1 MDIHGAVTEFVSL
14 GRNLFQLLRSEGIM
28 LSDSEVL
35 VIDAQLQVLENEI
48 AIIRMLK
55 RKLQAKHPPHLSA
68 NRGANRQ
75 SQD

>member
-14 GRNLFQLLRSEGIM
+14 GRNLFHLLRSEGIM

-48 AIIRMLK
+48 AIVRMLK
-55 RKLQAKHPPHLSA
+55 KKLQAQHPPHLSA
-68 NRGANRQ
+68 SRVTRRQ